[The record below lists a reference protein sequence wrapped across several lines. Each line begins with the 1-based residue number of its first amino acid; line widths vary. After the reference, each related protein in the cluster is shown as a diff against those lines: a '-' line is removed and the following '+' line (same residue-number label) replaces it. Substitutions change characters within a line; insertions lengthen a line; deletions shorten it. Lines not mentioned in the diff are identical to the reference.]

1 MQKKNQLINQ
11 LKNVVKNI
19 DGNEVILNDLT
30 LNNYE
35 NVCNFC
41 TIYIVLFLIFFK
53 LSICISSAYF
63 SCFLKRD
70 DTNLNIET
78 TIY

>member
-1 MQKKNQLINQ
+1 MKMY
-11 LKNVVKNI
+11 
-19 DGNEVILNDLT
+19 VIF
-30 LNNYE
+30 
-35 NVCNFC
+35 VQ
-41 TIYIVLFLIFFK
+41 YIVLFLIFFK